1 MDNKLSDIGE
11 KIIQNNKQLREY
23 IYICPDDR
31 KHIENGYIVKYIDI
45 NYPKKIKTGKVVN
58 VTLDKLTLKSLNS
71 NIVWTI
77 KFANNHIFCKFRK
90 DHLIDAINELLE
102 KNEKNN

>member
-1 MDNKLSDIGE
+1 MSNKLIDIIE
-11 KIIQNNKQLREY
+11 KIKKENKQLNEY

-31 KHIENGYIVKYIDI
+31 KHIETGNIVKYIDI
-45 NYPKKIKTGKVVN
+45 NNLKKIKTGKVIKI
-58 VTLDKLTLKSLNS
+58 TLDKLTLKSLNS

-77 KFANNHIFCKFRK
+77 KFANNHIFYKFYK

-102 KNEKNN
+102 KNEKNV